1 MNKDQNHIDDL
12 ISRSLAGEASA
23 EEEKQ
28 LTAWIAQQGEN
39 NQHYQKFKQAF
50 DLVGK
55 YFANKVSKEPDL
67 NIDQEWNHFLSQ
79 VTKKKTENV
88 RFLEPERNSFLLWAR
103 VAAAVLL
110 LLASGFI
117 INYFVSNNNDTQF
130 QTADN
135 TLEISLPDGSRIALN
150 RNSELS
156 YAADFGKTSRTVTL
170 TGEAFFEVERDPQ
183 KPFIIHI
190 NKATIEV
197 LGTSFNV
204 QGYNNRNELEVVV
217 ETGTVKFSVSEANK
231 NVLLKAG
238 DRGVF
243 EKQSKELVSTTN
255 TDLNYL
261 SWKTR
266 KIVFMENDLRSV
278 VNALNKIYNAN
289 ITIAAQVP
297 ETCVVTVTFDQ
308 QSLEAVLNVLKTTL
322 NLTYTVKDGQIE
334 ITDAD
339 C

>member
-1 MNKDQNHIDDL
+1 VNKDQNHIDDL
-12 ISRSLAGEASA
+12 IARSLAGEASA

-28 LTAWIAQQGEN
+28 LAAWIAQQEEN
-39 NQHYQKFKQAF
+39 NQHYQKIKRTF
-50 DLVGK
+50 DLSGV
-55 YFANKVSKEPDL
+55 YFANKTSKEPNLD
-67 NIDQEWNHFLSQ
+67 IDQEWNHFLSQ
-79 VTKKKTENV
+79 ANKNKMDNV
-88 RFLEPERNSFLLWAR
+88 RSLVPERNPFQLWSR
-103 VAAAVLL
+103 IAAAVLL
-110 LLASGFI
+110 VVASGFI
-117 INYFVSNNNDTQF
+117 INYFISNNNDTQF

-156 YAADFGKTSRTVTL
+156 YASDFGKTSRTVTL

-183 KPFIIHI
+183 KPFIIQI
-190 NKATIEV
+190 NEATIEV

-204 QGYNNRNELEVVV
+204 QGYINRNELEVVV

-243 EKQSKELVSTTN
+243 KKQSKELVSTTN
-255 TDLNYL
+255 TDINFL

-266 KIVFMENDLRSV
+266 KIVFTESNLRSV
-278 VNALNKIYNAN
+278 VDALNKIYNAN

-322 NLTYTVKDGQIE
+322 NLTYIVKDGQIE
-334 ITDAD
+334 ITDAG